1 MITLR
6 EHLTRSHDVQKLTL
20 NGEFDQFE
28 IGFAVVDLFPNDQR
42 IFGYNMD
49 HLMYPASV
57 SKVFIGAEVIRR
69 VQSGDFDL
77 NQKVEVSSPNDVD
90 VDIAIF
96 RGDTR
101 PLLRAGD
108 SVTIDYLLN
117 LMLSRSDNTASNVLI
132 DLVGRDMINKN
143 IIDRNGWKGSEVT
156 RKYMPR
162 GLEDPTFR
170 NAPVMK
176 SCARHVAEFF
186 VRVASGNFYT
196 LMMLQKYMGRYDHGD
211 RGGLWLPNAY
221 NYYCCKGGR
230 HDSKLRDGRTAHWL
244 HDAGIVVGK
253 RSNYVVALMT
263 LDKNDQLTSSFPMR
277 EFAQALHEYMEGYK
291 Y

>member
-1 MITLR
+1 MSLKEDI
-6 EHLTRSHDVQKLTL
+6 TRSQDVQKLTL
-20 NGEFDQFE
+20 DGKFDPFE
-28 IGFAVVDLFPNDQR
+28 MGFAVVDLLPNSQR

-49 HLMYPASV
+49 HFMYPASV

-77 NQKVEVSSPNDVD
+77 NQKVEVHSPNDVD

-132 DLVGRDMINKN
+132 DLVGRDMINKS
-143 IIDRNGWKGSEVT
+143 IIDWNGWKGSEVT
-156 RKYMPR
+156 RKYMSR
-162 GLEDPTFR
+162 ELEDPTFR

-176 SCARHVAEFF
+176 SCARHITEFF
-186 VRVASGNFYT
+186 VRVASGNFST
-196 LMMLQKYMGRYDHGD
+196 LIMLQKYMGRYDYGD
-211 RGGLWLPNAY
+211 RGGLWLPGAY
-221 NYYCCKGGR
+221 NYYSCKGGR
-230 HDSKLRDGRTAHWL
+230 HDSKLRDGRMAHWL

-263 LDKNDQLTSSFPMR
+263 LDKNDQPASSFPMR
-277 EFAQALHEYMEGYK
+277 EFAQALYEYMESYK